1 MKVDPE
7 QLERE
12 AEELW
17 KQMNAQNAE
26 PETEQSDDNADDSDT
41 PQAQED
47 AENPPA
53 ESAETGEDAGN
64 DETPQDEDRGDP
76 KTDEGEDDSELKK
89 QLRIAEERV
98 KNAQARM
105 TKATQEAAEL
115 KRQVATLQ
123 QTVADL
129 QSQLTSA
136 ATRKDEVDD
145 ELRKLEEEYPDIAQP
160 LLKKLQKLEETVT
173 EYRTQIDTD
182 QSQASLQAHFDTIRK
197 SHPDMD
203 EVVTSDDFTG
213 WLERQS
219 PLWQRVAGEGSAAE
233 VIELLDRYKEAIGA
247 ASPQQPVSNVERARK
262 VAEPSLPKA
271 RKPDP
276 NSGKRIWTREEIR
289 RMPLNEFEKRQAEI
303 DQAYLEGRVR

>member
-26 PETEQSDDNADDSDT
+26 PEEAAQPAEDTDT

-53 ESAETGEDAGN
+53 DSADTGEDGEDQN
-64 DETPQDEDRGDP
+64 PQDEDRGDP
-76 KTDEGEDDSELKK
+76 DPDVSDDELRK
-89 QLRIAEERV
+89 QLKVAEERV

-115 KRQVATLQ
+115 RRTVTELQ
-123 QTVADL
+123 STVASL
-129 QSQLTSA
+129 QSQMAQT
-136 ATRKDEVDD
+136 ATTKDEVDD
-145 ELRKLEEEYPDIAQP
+145 ELRNLAEEYPDIAQP
-160 LLKKLQKLEETVT
+160 LLKKLAKLEETVS
-173 EYRTQIDTD
+173 EYRTQIATKE
-182 QSQASLQAHFDTIRK
+182 SQNTLQAHFDTIRR

-203 EVVTSDDFTG
+203 EIVVSDDFTG

-219 PLWQRVAGEGSAAE
+219 PVWQRVAQDGSAQE
-233 VIELLDRYKEAIGA
+233 VVDLLDRYKEVIG
-247 ASPQQPVSNVERARK
+247 ASPQQPESKVERARK

-271 RKPDP
+271 RKPDQ
-276 NSGKRIWTREEIR
+276 NANKRIWTREEIT
-289 RMPLNEFEKRQAEI
+289 RMPLDEFEKRQAEI
-303 DQAYLEGRVR
+303 DLAYLEGRVR

>member
-26 PETEQSDDNADDSDT
+26 PEEADQPAEDADT
-41 PQAQED
+41 PQAHEE
-47 AENPPA
+47 AENTPA
-53 ESAETGEDAGN
+53 ESADTVEDGD
-64 DETPQDEDRGDP
+64 DETPHDEDRGDP
-76 KTDEGEDDSELKK
+76 KHDDSDNGELKR
-89 QLRIAEERV
+89 QLKIAEERV

-115 KRQVATLQ
+115 KRNVASLQ

-129 QSQLTSA
+129 QSQLASA
-136 ATRKDEVDD
+136 ATRQDEVDD
-145 ELRKLEEEYPDIAQP
+145 ELAKLSEEYPDIAQP

-173 EYRTQIDTD
+173 QYRTQIDSD
-182 QSQASLQAHFDTIRK
+182 QSQENLRVHFDTIRK

-203 EVVTSDDFTG
+203 EVVTSDDFSG

-233 VIELLDRYKEAIGA
+233 VVELLDRYKEAIGA

-289 RMPLNEFEKRQAEI
+289 RMPLDEFEKRQTEI
-303 DQAYLEGRVR
+303 DLAYLEGRVR

>member
-12 AEELW
+12 AEELQ
-17 KQMNAQNAE
+17 KQLMEQNAE
-26 PETEQSDDNADDSDT
+26 PQPEVEEETL
-41 PQAQED
+41 PVPED
-47 AENPPA
+47 EENPPA
-53 ESAETGEDAGN
+53 ESADTGEDGEEQA
-64 DETPQDEDRGDP
+64 PSDEDRGDP
-76 KTDEGEDDSELKK
+76 DHDDGDDTDLKR
-89 QLRIAEERV
+89 QLKIAEERV

-115 KRQVATLQ
+115 RRNVAVLQ

-129 QSQLTSA
+129 QSQLAGA
-136 ATRKDEVDD
+136 ATRQDEVDE
-145 ELRKLEEEYPDIAQP
+145 ELSRLSEEYPDIAQP
-160 LLKKLQKLEETVT
+160 LLKKLSRLEETVT
-173 EYRTQIDTD
+173 QYRTQMATD
-182 QSQASLQAHFDTIRK
+182 QSQATLQVHFDTIRK

-203 EVVTSDDFTG
+203 DVVVSDDFTG

-219 PLWQRVAGEGSAAE
+219 QLWQRVASEGSATE
-233 VIELLDRYKEAIGA
+233 VVELLDRYKEAIGA
-247 ASPQQPVSNVERARK
+247 APQQPESKVDKARR

-276 NSGKRIWTREEIR
+276 SSGKRIWTRDEIR
-289 RMPLNEFEKRQAEI
+289 RMSLSDFEKHQASI

>member
-17 KQMNAQNAE
+17 KQMNAQDAE
-26 PETEQSDDNADDSDT
+26 PEEADKPAEDTDT
-41 PQAQED
+41 PQAHED
-47 AENPPA
+47 AENTPA
-53 ESAETGEDAGN
+53 ESAETVEDG
-64 DETPQDEDRGDP
+64 DDQTSQDEDRGDP
-76 KTDEGEDDSELKK
+76 EPDASDDGELKK
-89 QLRIAEERV
+89 QLKIAEERV

-115 KRQVATLQ
+115 KRSVASLQ
-123 QTVADL
+123 QTVAEL
-129 QSQLTSA
+129 QSQLASA
-136 ATRKDEVDD
+136 ATRQDEVDD
-145 ELRKLEEEYPDIAQP
+145 ELAKLSEEYPDIAQP

-173 EYRTQIDTD
+173 QYRTQIDTD
-182 QSQASLQAHFDTIRK
+182 QSQENLRVHFDTIRK

-233 VIELLDRYKEAIGA
+233 VVELLDRYKEAIGA

-276 NSGKRIWTREEIR
+276 NSGKRIWSREEIR
-289 RMPLNEFEKRQAEI
+289 RMSLEDFEKHQAAI

>member
-12 AEELW
+12 AEELL
-17 KQMNAQNAE
+17 KQMMEQNADPQ
-26 PETEQSDDNADDSDT
+26 PEQQAAEDT
-41 PQAQED
+41 PPVPEND
-47 AENPPA
+47 ENPPA
-53 ESAETGEDAGN
+53 ESADTGEDG
-64 DETPQDEDRGDP
+64 EEQTPSDEDRGDP
-76 KTDEGEDDSELKK
+76 DHDEGDAAELNKRLK
-89 QLRIAEERV
+89 IAEERV

-105 TKATQEAAEL
+105 TKATQEAADL
-115 KRQVATLQ
+115 KRTVASLQ

-129 QSQLTSA
+129 QSQLASA
-136 ATRKDEVDD
+136 ATRQDEVDD
-145 ELRKLEEEYPDIAQP
+145 ELAKLSEEYPDIAQP
-160 LLKKLQKLEETVT
+160 LLKKLSKLEETVT
-173 EYRTQIDTD
+173 QYRTQIATD
-182 QSQASLQAHFDTIRK
+182 QNEENLRVHFDTIRK

-233 VIELLDRYKEAIGA
+233 VIELLDRYKEAMGA
-247 ASPQQPVSNVERARK
+247 APQQPVSKVEKARK

-276 NSGKRIWTREEIR
+276 SSGKRIWTREEIT
-289 RMPLNEFEKRQAEI
+289 RMSLEDFEKHQAAI
-303 DQAYLEGRVR
+303 DLAYLEGRVR